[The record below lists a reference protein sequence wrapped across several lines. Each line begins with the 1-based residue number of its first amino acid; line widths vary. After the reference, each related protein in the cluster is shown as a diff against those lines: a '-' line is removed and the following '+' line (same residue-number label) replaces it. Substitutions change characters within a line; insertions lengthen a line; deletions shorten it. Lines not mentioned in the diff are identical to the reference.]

1 MAQGPTGT
9 GTGTASARH
18 GTGCGGGGAVP
29 EPGAG
34 RASGCLPLPGCRR
47 MMIKKKRKDI
57 HEEPVQKKKKVKT
70 VINIEEDVKT
80 VIKTKD
86 NGQLK
91 EKTKTRKK
99 ENLKDECLH
108 KFQPKNNKKNKK
120 KVDSELFRE
129 DHLESFVNIKGHL
142 DLQLQKEPEEQIKI
156 FKKKKKKFQCHFSLE
171 NNESSDVELSNHRT
185 DGTKKNEFSF
195 KKKRKHTGLDLELD
209 GEVTKK
215 KKKKCRFSLQD
226 IQDTEQ
232 RQYAKVCNNTHKYT
246 SQKAVFMGEDCN
258 TGNAQDGGESC
269 VRKKKNKKKDKSGCF
284 LPLADN
290 ENNMHPAPGSPSALN
305 DFRKRKKHNSW
316 EFTWT
321 SREEEDKIKNFGHTK
336 ERKKKKKK
344 AIYSSTCA
352 DKPNCSRS
360 IPDKHLPAQ
369 QEGELEEEELYGK
382 KHMKNFKD
390 NKEVSKKKKKIK
402 KKEKEA
408 TYSSGVSLNKYS
420 ASKSQKVLLGSNKK
434 NKESEMERAQC
445 VTGDAVDGTVCSNN
459 PELCDRKRK
468 KREKVPPQ
476 DLAEE
481 PGSKADA
488 KTIKTE
494 SAWSEE
500 HLDGVIIVKEKK
512 GNCDEINIDKA
523 TELGQWS
530 TATFKSSAEQMKFFR
545 LLGGFKKDSV
555 PMQNPSA
562 TTNKPNMALNQEEQE
577 KLQQALKMEFDKAMD
592 LKQHRGIGLGFQP
605 NANKKIYIDK
615 YSSRSIKFED

>member
-1 MAQGPTGT
+1 
-9 GTGTASARH
+9 
-18 GTGCGGGGAVP
+18 
-29 EPGAG
+29 
-34 RASGCLPLPGCRR
+34 

-120 KVDSELFRE
+120 KKVDSELFRE

-142 DLQLQKEPEEQIKI
+142 DLRLQKEPEEQIKI

-171 NNESSDVELSNHRT
+171 NNECSDVELSNHHT
-185 DGTKKNEFSF
+185 DGTKKNEFSL

-215 KKKKCRFSLQD
+215 KKKKCRFSLED

-232 RQYAKVCNNTHKYT
+232 RQYAKVCKNTHKYT
-246 SQKAVFMGEDCN
+246 SQKAVFMGEDYN
-258 TGNAQDGGESC
+258 TGDAQDGGESC

-290 ENNMHPAPGSPSALN
+290 ENNMHPVPGSPSALN

-321 SREEEDKIKNFGHTK
+321 SREEEDKMKNFGHIK

-344 AIYSSTCA
+344 AIYSSTCE

-382 KHMKNFKD
+382 KHRKNFKD
-390 NKEVSKKKKKIK
+390 NKEVSKKKKKKIK
-402 KKEKEA
+402 KKEKET
-408 TYSSGVSLNKYS
+408 TYSGVSLNKYS
-420 ASKSQKVLLGSNKK
+420 ASKSQKVLLGSSKK
-434 NKESEMERAQC
+434 NKESETERAQC
-445 VTGDAVDGTVCSNN
+445 VTGDAVDGTVCSSN

-494 SAWSEE
+494 SAWSEVRRQALQE
-500 HLDGVIIVKEKK
+500 
-512 GNCDEINIDKA
+512 EIDRESGKTKA
-523 TELGQWS
+523 FSSKVGQDTELGQWS

-562 TTNKPNMALNQEEQE
+562 TTNKPNMALNQEGEE